1 MEVEFRNKELS
12 SYFNTNFLNVRVDM
26 EGRHAEAFKN
36 EFHIVFLPT
45 LLFINPDGHVR
56 MTIDH
61 PVTARDLLKLGEHIN
76 GAKATRSAQP
86 INAAPP
92 IAVQS
97 TPQQKN
103 IQPAPM
109 TKAEDVPTESGE
121 GKILYVMG
129 QGGDLP
135 PEILRQEAYF
145 RMELMDGSHRIAAKK
160 YLDTQTDWTTED
172 NMQFIHDFLYDARSK
187 EFEFVIANREACES
201 LLGKSA
207 VNNTIN
213 ILVNKELERAFPR
226 PDKKRIKELKS
237 YL

>member
-1 MEVEFRNKELS
+1 
-12 SYFNTNFLNVRVDM
+12 
-26 EGRHAEAFKN
+26 
-36 EFHIVFLPT
+36 
-45 LLFINPDGHVR
+45 
-56 MTIDH
+56 
-61 PVTARDLLKLGEHIN
+61 
-76 GAKATRSAQP
+76 
-86 INAAPP
+86 
-92 IAVQS
+92 
-97 TPQQKN
+97 
-103 IQPAPM
+103 
-109 TKAEDVPTESGE
+109 
-121 GKILYVMG
+121 MG

-145 RMELMDGSHRIAAKK
+145 RMELMDGSHHIAAKK